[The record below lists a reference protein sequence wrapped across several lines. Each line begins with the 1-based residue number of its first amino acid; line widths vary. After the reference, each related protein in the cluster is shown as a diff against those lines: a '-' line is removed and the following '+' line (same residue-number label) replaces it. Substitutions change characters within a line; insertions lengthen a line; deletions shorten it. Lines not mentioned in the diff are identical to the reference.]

1 MLSYMI
7 GNKID
12 ILMISESKLDDT
24 FPTFQFVIV
33 SFIEPFRL
41 DRTRNGGGIILYVK
55 NNITVTLL
63 PSYTLPEDVG
73 LFVEILIGN
82 FKWLFRCSYNPHK
95 SMITYHLQEIRKV
108 LEFYTSIYEKILLMG
123 DFNSEMSEAS
133 LNSFCNLYN
142 LKCLV

>member
-24 FPTFQFVIV
+24 LPTFQFVIV